1 MSLGRI
7 VGIMGLAGCLL
18 IGLALALI
26 GLDQRTQMRRE
37 AQQQIQS
44 TTYLLADHAGRL
56 FEVSDVALQNAGAM
70 VKGRNWSDVTASE
83 DIFKQLTIASRSL
96 PYIEDVWLN
105 DETGAL
111 RQTSFRF
118 PAPFSDASDR
128 DSFLAVREPMSSMFV
143 GERIIGRVTK
153 RPTFLVARRL
163 EAEDG
168 AFRGMVSVTAD
179 LAYFN
184 DYWRRVRLPFDT
196 RVSLVRAPR
205 LDVLAQHPAPATE
218 DAFVPLPDDLVR
230 RAMADPAVALSFRI
244 EEPSGPRLASLERV
258 GTLPLYV
265 VLSASEAAIDAAW
278 LDRMGLYS
286 AFAAAALAALVL
298 LTLLAF
304 RQARRERAASRALDA
319 ARQALANANS
329 GLEATVAERTSDLRA
344 SEARFRLI
352 LESATDY
359 AIITTDPSGAV
370 TEWNEGARNL
380 LGWERSE
387 ALGQHVRIIFTPEDR
402 VAGVP
407 EAEFVQALQQG
418 RSLDERWHQRADGSR
433 FFATGTLLP
442 MGSDGGGPIGFLKI
456 LRDRTEQFAV
466 EEARRTMNETLERLV
481 GERTAELA
489 AANERL
495 VAEAAQRERAEEQL
509 RQSQKMEAVG
519 RLTGGVAHDFNNLL
533 TVVTGN
539 LDMLRRRL
547 GTQAEPR
554 ILRLIDHA
562 LEGATRAAALT
573 YRLLAFSR
581 QQPLAPVAID
591 CNKLVSGISDLLQRT
606 LGENIQVETT
616 LAEGLWLT
624 HADPNQLENAILN
637 LAVNARDA
645 MPEGG
650 RLTIETSNATLAEA
664 EAGSAEKAR
673 PGPYVMIG
681 VRDTGSG
688 MSADTIAKAFE
699 PFFTTKP
706 VGKGTGLGLSQVY
719 GFARQSNGFAEICSA
734 LGEGTTVRIY
744 LPRLDEAEA
753 DALHP
758 VEQAAPASASRGRQ
772 ESILVVEDEQMVRE
786 FSSTVLEDEGY
797 RVIAAEDGPSGLAAL
812 DAHPEIRLLFTDVVL
827 TGPLNGRKV
836 AEEALS
842 RRPGLKVLFTT
853 GYTPDAIVHHGKL
866 DDDVE
871 FIGKPFTAQD
881 LAARVRRILDS

>member
-18 IGLALALI
+18 IALALVLI

-44 TTYLLADHAGRL
+44 TAYLLADHAGRL
-56 FEVSDVALQNAGAM
+56 FEVSDVALQNAGAL
-70 VKGRNWSDVTASE
+70 VRGRAWSEIAASE
-83 DIFKQLTIASRSL
+83 DTFKQLTIASRSL

-105 DETGAL
+105 DEKGIL

-128 DSFLAVREPMSSMFV
+128 DSFVAVREPMSSMFV

-153 RPTFLVARRL
+153 RPTFLVGRRL

-168 AFRGMVSVTAD
+168 SFRGMVSVTAD

-196 RVSLVRAPR
+196 RVSLVRGPK
-205 LDVLAQHPAPATE
+205 LDILAQHPMPEGSGGFA
-218 DAFVPLPDDLVR
+218 PLPQEIL
-230 RAMADPAVALSFRI
+230 RAAIAEPTLALSFRI
-244 EEPSGPRLASLERV
+244 EEPAGPRIASLERV

-265 VLSASEAAIDAAW
+265 VLSASEAAITAAW
-278 LDRMGLYS
+278 LDRMWLYS
-286 AFAAAALAALVL
+286 LFAAAALAALAL

-304 RQARRERAASRALDA
+304 RQARRERAAARALDV
-319 ARQALANANS
+319 ARQALADANS
-329 GLEATVAERTSDLRA
+329 GLETTVAERTTDLRA

-359 AIITTDPSGAV
+359 AIITTDPGGDI

-380 LGWERSE
+380 LGWERTQ
-387 ALGQHVRIIFTPEDR
+387 ALGQHVRMIFTPEDR
-402 VAGVP
+402 VAGIP
-407 EAEFVQALQQG
+407 EAEFVQAVKTG

-442 MGSDGGGPIGFLKI
+442 MGADSGGPIGFLKI

-495 VAEAAQRERAEEQL
+495 VSEAAQRERAEEQL

-547 GTQAEPR
+547 GAQAEPR

-591 CNKLVSGISDLLQRT
+591 CNALVSGLSDLLRRT
-606 LGENIQVETT
+606 LGENIHVETR
-616 LAEGLWLT
+616 LEEGLWLT
-624 HADPNQLENAILN
+624 HADPNQLENALLN

-650 RLTIETSNATLAEA
+650 RLTIETSNRSLAEP
-664 EAGSAEKAR
+664 ETGVAEKAP

-681 VRDTGSG
+681 VADTGTG

-706 VGKGTGLGLSQVY
+706 IGKGTGLGLSQVY
-719 GFARQSNGFAEICSA
+719 GFARQSNGYAEICSQE
-734 LGEGTTVRIY
+734 GQGTTVRIY
-744 LPRLDEAEA
+744 LPRLAA
-753 DALHP
+753 DAHEKVVHP
-758 VEQAAPASASRGRQ
+758 TPAPPEPAESGRQ
-772 ESILVVEDEQMVRE
+772 ETILVVEDEQMVRD
-786 FSSTVLEDEGY
+786 FSTTVLEDEGY
-797 RVIAAEDGPSGLAAL
+797 RVLAAEDGPSGLMLL
-812 DAHPEIRLLFTDVVL
+812 DAHPEVRLLFTDVVL
-827 TGPLNGRKV
+827 TGPMNGRKV

-842 RRPGLKVLFTT
+842 RRPDLKVLFTT
-853 GYTPDAIVHHGKL
+853 GYTPDAIMHHGKL
-866 DDDVE
+866 DEDVE
-871 FIGKPFTAQD
+871 FVGKPFTAQD